1 MNDWD
6 CMHKLT
12 RILIQT
18 LALIF
23 ILMVAAQLLT
33 SRWYMHVSEGRYASH
48 ADITY
53 DHGYVARELIDYLN
67 YRHDDLMF
75 GATPESSDVLMR
87 DIEIRHMEDVK
98 DLYTTLRIVAL
109 MSGLIASALLVFEYL
124 KSPKAFYLTLRSMF
138 VIPLMFT
145 LFIGTWFL
153 IDFARIFTLFHE
165 LFFTNDDWILR
176 SNDVLIQLLPSA
188 FWMVSGFLILLF
200 LMGVE
205 LTLFRIGS
213 RQLKRM

>member
-1 MNDWD
+1 MGTF
-6 CMHKLT
+6 MTRLKRGLVQILT
-12 RILIQT
+12 LV
-18 LALIF
+18 F
-23 ILMVAAQLLT
+23 ILMFFAQLLT
-33 SRWYMHVSEGRYASH
+33 SRWYLQVSEGLYASH

-67 YRHDDLMF
+67 YRHDDLTF
-75 GATPESSDVLMR
+75 GATADDPSILMR

-98 DLYTTLRIVAL
+98 DLYTNLRIVAL
-109 MSGLIASALLVFEYL
+109 ISGLLAAALLAFDYKKDRRE
-124 KSPKAFYLTLRSMF
+124 FYLTLRTMF

-165 LFFTNDDWILR
+165 LFFSNDDWILR

-188 FWMVSGFLILLF
+188 FWMVSGLLILVG
-200 LMGVE
+200 LMTVEGVFYA
-205 LTLFRIGS
+205 TAHR
-213 RQLKRM
+213 RLKTM

>member
-1 MNDWD
+1 
-6 CMHKLT
+6 MHKLT

>member
-1 MNDWD
+1 MTRL
-6 CMHKLT
+6 KRGLVQILT
-12 RILIQT
+12 LV
-18 LALIF
+18 F
-23 ILMVAAQLLT
+23 ILMFFAQLLT
-33 SRWYMHVSEGRYASH
+33 SRWYLQVSEGLYASH

-67 YRHDDLMF
+67 YRHDDLTF
-75 GATPESSDVLMR
+75 GATADDPSILMR

-98 DLYTTLRIVAL
+98 DLYTNLRIVAL
-109 MSGLIASALLVFEYL
+109 ISGLLAAALLAFDYKKDRRE
-124 KSPKAFYLTLRSMF
+124 FYLTLRTMF

-165 LFFTNDDWILR
+165 LFFSNDDWILR

-188 FWMVSGFLILLF
+188 FWMVSGLLILVG
-200 LMGVE
+200 LMTVEGVFYA
-205 LTLFRIGS
+205 TAHR
-213 RQLKRM
+213 RLKTM

>member
-1 MNDWD
+1 
-6 CMHKLT
+6 MHKLT

-213 RQLKRM
+213 RQLKKM